1 MRETWKRQQVENDYV
16 YDTKI
21 PQNSGNSEKIVTIK
35 KDLTAKKHSNEEI
48 FDELTEMMN
57 KE

>member
-1 MRETWKRQQVENDYV
+1 MFLF
-16 YDTKI
+16 DTKI
-21 PQNSGNSEKIVTIK
+21 PQNSGNSKKIVTTK